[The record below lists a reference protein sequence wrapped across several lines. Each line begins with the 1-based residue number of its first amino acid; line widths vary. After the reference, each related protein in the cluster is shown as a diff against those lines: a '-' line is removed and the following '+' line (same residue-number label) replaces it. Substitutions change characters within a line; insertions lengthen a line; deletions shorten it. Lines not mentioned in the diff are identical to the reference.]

1 MASPTTRV
9 RIETTPVNLRIPN
22 DRLARLDHYLQL
34 VNLSR
39 SAGFVAALD
48 LFLDHVEAPRDG

>member
-1 MASPTTRV
+1 MASTT
-9 RIETTPVNLRIPN
+9 RIETTPVQLRIPN
-22 DRLARLDHYLQL
+22 DRLARLDNYLRL

-48 LFLDHVEAPRDG
+48 YFLAAVEAPRDAS

>member
-1 MASPTTRV
+1 MASATTQRV
-9 RIETTPVNLRIPN
+9 ETTPVQLRIPT
-22 DRLARLDHYLQL
+22 DRLARLDNYLRL

-48 LFLDHVEAPRDG
+48 LFLAHVEDPSRG